1 MTVDPDKLGGG
12 DYDENAGKPGENDYR
27 AAYEIALIPVESEDE
42 TPDAADAAWSD
53 DMSVKITES
62 GLYVVAV
69 RSGSQISFTTP
80 ITVTMTEE
88 KKDPTCEEDGSDGY
102 RVTAEYEN
110 AVSTDSATVT
120 IPALG
125 HDWGEATYVWAE
137 DNSSVTANRVCA
149 RVESH
154 VATETAKATSKVT
167 KEATC
172 EAPGETTYTAAFEN
186 AAFETQTKT
195 EKNIPAKGH
204 AWGKPAWSWTEDNKA
219 SAAFTCANDAE
230 HVKTVEAEVE
240 EVRKAATC
248 TEDGSATYT
257 AKVTFEG
264 KEYTDTQVKT
274 LTATG
279 HSWGKAT
286 YVWAEDNGSVTAK
299 RVCANDETHIETE
312 TAKAT
317 AEITKG
323 ADCEESGEIT
333 YTAVFENAAFEK
345 QTKTEATSP
354 MGHAWGDWKTV
365 KEPTADA
372 DGEEQ
377 RVCDRCGAEQTRAL
391 PYGGHVCPSAHFTDT
406 DLGLWYHEDL
416 DYVVE
421 NGLMIGMSAD
431 EFGPDL
437 VMTRA
442 MVVTALYR
450 LEGEP
455 TPKSSVSAFGD
466 VVRGSWYAAA
476 VNWAAENG
484 IVKGMSAEEFMPN
497 DSITRE
503 QMATIFYRYA
513 KYKGYN
519 VAASDGL
526 NKFTDAGKV
535 SGWAL
540 EAMQWCVGAG
550 LINGMSKTEL
560 SPRGTATRIQYAAIL
575 HASRARS
582 LPSTAR

>member
-1 MTVDPDKLGGG
+1 MKRIFSMLLALVLLATVFVGI
-12 DYDENAGKPGENDYR
+12 NDT
-27 AAYEIALIPVESEDE
+27 ALASSATGTDSHTHNWKDI
-42 TPDAADAAWSD
+42 
-53 DMSVKITES
+53 
-62 GLYVVAV
+62 G
-69 RSGSQISFTTP
+69 R
-80 ITVTMTEE
+80 TMQ
-88 KKDPTCEEDGSDGY
+88 PTCTQYGY
-102 RVTAEYEN
+102 RTEMCTICQQDRQVPISPLGHYFPNPWVTITAPTCTTVGHEMNTCVRVNRGTECGYEWWRE
-110 AVSTDSATVT
+110 

-154 VATETAKATSKVT
+154 VATETAKAAGKVT

-172 EAPGETTYTAAFEN
+172 EAPGETTYTATFEN

-240 EVRKAATC
+240 EVRKTATC

-575 HASRARS
+575 HRFCVKVRG
-582 LPSTAR
+582 